1 MSDFTTEAFTL
12 LGVAIGVIFLRTYA
26 RISAVGIKHLQA
38 DDYLM
43 LLVACTYSAET
54 ALAYSVGAYWRGLA
68 NNGMTDEERRN
79 LDPSSEEYMIRVNGS
94 KTQIAGWITY
104 SCLVLW
110 PAKAAMCTFYLRL
123 TEGLHNY
130 HKRIYAGF
138 ILIVVTW
145 LAVFL
150 SIIFSCY
157 PIHKNWQINPDP
169 GNFCQPAISKINIL
183 VTVVLNVLTDLY
195 LLSIPIPM
203 LWTSKLPMRKK
214 LGLIV
219 LFSGGI
225 FVTMAG
231 ILRCVLIIKDP
242 VGGAQ
247 QAGSWAVR
255 ETFVAVVTTNV
266 PMIFPL
272 LRKWL
277 SPVFGTISSTLSRTG
292 TRNRYG
298 NTKRSDLPQPG
309 SIKLDD
315 VADSRNRKKGR
326 PPFSQYPIT
335 EFTVSGSEEHL
346 NSPQA
351 MPPMP
356 MSGGISKN
364 VEITI
369 EESKRDSRRQRGDGS
384 ESSLERGE
392 AYYTVDVNGS
402 GEGGNGMPRTKSH
415 RESLRGAFNAG
426 GNKKNGDYF

>member
-12 LGVAIGVIFLRTYA
+12 LGVAIAVVFLRTYA
-26 RISAVGIKHLQA
+26 RIKAVGWKHLQA

-43 LLVACTYSAET
+43 LVVVCTYSAET

-68 NNGMTDEERRN
+68 NNGMTDEQRRN
-79 LDPSSEEYMIRVNGS
+79 LDPNSEEFRLRVNGS

-157 PIHKNWQINPDP
+157 PIHKNWQIYPDP
-169 GNFCQPAISKINIL
+169 GNLCQPAISKINIL

-203 LWTSKLPMRKK
+203 LWASKLPMRKK

-231 ILRCVLIIKDP
+231 ILRCVLIISDP
-242 VGGAQ
+242 VNGAQ

-255 ETFVAVVTTNV
+255 ETFVAIVTTNL

-272 LRKWL
+272 LRKWF
-277 SPVFGTISSTLSRTG
+277 SPVFGTITSTFSRTA
-292 TRNRYG
+292 TRNKYG

-315 VADSRNRKKGR
+315 VTDSKNRKKGR

-335 EFTVSGSEEHL
+335 EITMMGSEEYL
-346 NSPQA
+346 NKPQ
-351 MPPMP
+351 PPLP
-356 MSGGISKN
+356 APANGGISKN
-364 VEITI
+364 VEIRI
-369 EESKRDSRRQRGDGS
+369 EEWKRDSKRELGNSS

-392 AYYTVDVNGS
+392 AFFTVDVNRPEDDNAAKRSKSFKGTHN
-402 GEGGNGMPRTKSH
+402 GGDD
-415 RESLRGAFNAG
+415 
-426 GNKKNGDYF
+426 KKDRSFF